1 MRSALLLLTTLL
13 LAAGCSQQPPES
25 QAPAAAPT
33 VPTSAKA
40 ATRATPAAPTAAEAD
55 RIAAHV
61 AFLSDDGLEGREAGT
76 RGHELAALYVSSQF
90 AQAGLI
96 PAGDDGSWLQTVPL
110 LRGEMLREGSQFVLE
125 REGGNVELQFEA
137 EYLPSIGFNVPEW
150 EVVASLVYVGHGV
163 VAPAFKHDDL
173 AGVDVRGKIAIVVG
187 GAPARFEKDAR
198 ALYSSNREKQTV
210 LAERGAVGV
219 VYIAD
224 PEREKN
230 SPWARSAANWRRAGM
245 RLRDAQGAPVDTFP
259 QLRGNVTLS
268 VAAATKLFAGT
279 PQSAEEVFRRL
290 KAGEVQAFDLPGK
303 ARISGRATLAPLSS
317 VNVVGLLRG
326 GDPVLGDEFVV
337 YTAHLDHL
345 GIGAEVDGDG
355 IYNGALDNALGVGVL
370 METARLAA
378 QLPRTAR
385 SQLFVAVTAEEK
397 GLLGSDHFARNPGV
411 AGRLVA
417 NLNMDMPVILSAQ
430 SDAITIGMEHS
441 SLNAEVQAAAAEL
454 SIAITPDPF
463 PEEVSFIRSD
473 QFSFVRRGIPALSVK
488 GGITSTVAGVDA
500 RQQLVDFRREH
511 YHQPSD
517 EIALGIHYPT
527 AARLATLN
535 LRMGQRIGNAA
546 KAPAWNE
553 GNFFGER
560 FAKP

>member
-1 MRSALLLLTTLL
+1 MRSASILFVPLFLVAGYSAMMPGA
-13 LAAGCSQQPPES
+13 LALES
-25 QAPAAAPT
+25 A
-33 VPTSAKA
+33 
-40 ATRATPAAPTAAEAD
+40 ATPAATETLAPSTSAD
-55 RIAAHV
+55 PHRIAAHV
-61 AFLSDDGLEGREAGT
+61 AFLADDRLEGREAGT

-90 AQAGLI
+90 AQAGLQ
-96 PAGDDGSWLQTVPL
+96 PAGDDGGWLQAVPL
-110 LRGEMLREGSQFVLE
+110 LRGKLVREGSQFVLE
-125 REGGNVELQFEA
+125 RDGGRVEFRFEE
-137 EYLPSIGFNVPEW
+137 EYLPGIGFDVPAW
-150 EVVASLVYVGHGV
+150 EVVAPLVYVGHGV
-163 VAPAFKHDDL
+163 VAPAFKHDDF
-173 AGVDVRGKIAIVVG
+173 AGVDVRGKIAVVVG

-198 ALYSSNREKQTV
+198 ALYSSNREKQAA
-210 LAERGAVGV
+210 LAERGAIGV
-219 VYIAD
+219 IYIAD

-230 SPWARSAANWRRAGM
+230 SPWARNAANWQRAGM

-259 QLRGNVTLS
+259 QLQGSVGIS
-268 VAAATKLFAGT
+268 VAAASKLFDGT
-279 PQSAEEVFRRL
+279 PQNAEEVFRRI
-290 KAGEVQAFDLPGK
+290 KAGEAQSFDLPGQ
-303 ARISGRATLAPLSS
+303 ARISGGSTLEALGSF
-317 VNVVGLLRG
+317 NVVGVLRG
-326 GDPVLGDEFVV
+326 SDPQLAEEFVV

-355 IYNGALDNALGVGVL
+355 IHNGALDNALGSAVL

-378 QLPRTAR
+378 ALPRTAR

-417 NLNMDMPVILSAQ
+417 NLNMDMPVILTAH

-441 SLNAEVQAAAAEL
+441 SLNAEVQGAAAEL
-454 SIAITPDPF
+454 GITITADPF

-500 RQQLVDFRREH
+500 RQQLVDFRRQH

-517 EIALGIHYPT
+517 GIGPGEIGASIHYPT

-535 LRMGQRIGNAA
+535 LRMGQRIGAAA
-546 KAPAWNE
+546 KAPVWNT

-560 FAKP
+560 FAAP